1 MSSILKVEGLNAFI
15 GQFHILY
22 GVNLEVASGS
32 ITVILGRN
40 GAGKTTTLRS
50 IMGMVTKLQ
59 GSITFDGK
67 ELIGFAPE
75 TIARLGIGYVP
86 EDQGIFSDLT
96 VAENLRLVA
105 RSKEARAREE
115 MVIELFPDLKAA
127 WKRKG
132 KALSGGQKQ
141 MLAIGRA
148 LINPNRLLLIDEPSK
163 GLAPVVIE
171 KVIQAI
177 GKLKEHTTV
186 ILVEQNY
193 LVASHLGE
201 RYYLL
206 DNGQTVHAGTMA
218 ELEQN
223 NDLRKRYLA
232 VG

>member
-1 MSSILKVEGLNAFI
+1 MSSMLKVEDLHAFI
-15 GQFHILY
+15 GQFHILH
-22 GVNLEVASGS
+22 GVNLGITTGS
-32 ITVILGRN
+32 IAVILGRN

-50 IMGMVTKLQ
+50 IMGLVPKLE

-67 ELIGFAPE
+67 ELIGLTPE
-75 TIARLGIGYVP
+75 IIARLGIGYVP
-86 EDQGIFSDLT
+86 EDQAVFSSLT

-105 RSKEARAREE
+105 RNKEARAREE
-115 MVIELFPDLKAA
+115 MVLELFPDLKVA
-127 WKRKG
+127 WTKKG

-171 KVIQAI
+171 KVIQAVS
-177 GKLKEHTTV
+177 KLKDHTTV

-201 RYYLL
+201 SYHLL
-206 DNGQTVHAGTMA
+206 DNGRTVHTGTME
-218 ELEQN
+218 ELRQN
-223 NDLRKRYLA
+223 DDLRKRYLA